1 MNTIHNNGENDKT
14 LIEGMDKLDQAY
26 AHLPDE
32 QPPQL
37 LDQAILNKAHRAVEK
52 KSHWMQF
59 GWVHGLTTAAVVV
72 LTVSLVFNQREQVPG
87 LENEL
92 RVEESIPIQRER
104 AALKKSDE
112 VSREL
117 KEKKES
123 PQDVIPSVAPVAS
136 PQRGLM
142 EVTVSDQAAESLA
155 EDRRSVGA
163 SKIQAEKL
171 YRDDKDTS
179 ANETLIQERLSD
191 EAALASDSPVF
202 EASPKQT
209 KPATVTAGLAAEVD
223 NLSEMED
230 EITRQL
236 QEIILLKQAG
246 NESWMTQLQQF
257 RTEHP
262 DYPLPE
268 ELSN

>member
-1 MNTIHNNGENDKT
+1 MAKLTNPP
-14 LIEGMDKLDQAY
+14 IEGMDKLDQAY
-26 AHLPDE
+26 AQLPDE
-32 QPPQL
+32 QAPQL

-72 LTVSLVFNQREQVPG
+72 LTISLVFNQREQIPG

-92 RVEESIPIQRER
+92 RVEESIPLERER

-112 VSREL
+112 VSRKL

-123 PQDVIPSVAPVAS
+123 PQDELRGAAPAVS
-136 PQRGLM
+136 PQGDLVEIIVRDQTVETM
-142 EVTVSDQAAESLA
+142 EEDQ
-155 EDRRSVGA
+155 RSVGA
-163 SKIQAEKL
+163 SKIQAEQL

-179 ANETLIQERLSD
+179 ANEPLIEERLSD

-202 EASPKQT
+202 EANPKPT

-223 NLSEMED
+223 DLSEMED
-230 EITRQL
+230 EIAQQL

-246 NESWMTQLQQF
+246 NELWVTQLQQF

>member
-1 MNTIHNNGENDKT
+1 MNTIHNNGENDKS

-26 AHLPDE
+26 AQLPDE

-72 LTVSLVFNQREQVPG
+72 LTISLVFNQREQVPG

-92 RVEESIPIQRER
+92 RVEESIPLQRER
-104 AALKKSDE
+104 VARKKSDE

-117 KEKKES
+117 KEKREN
-123 PQDVIPSVAPVAS
+123 PQDVMRSAAPAAS
-136 PQRGLM
+136 PQGDLM
-142 EVTVSDQAAESLA
+142 EVTVSDQAVETME
-155 EDRRSVGA
+155 EDRRTVGA
-163 SKIQAEKL
+163 SKIQADNM

-179 ANETLIQERLSD
+179 ANEPIMEERFSD
-191 EAALASDSPVF
+191 EAVLASDSPVF
-202 EASPKQT
+202 EVSAKQT
-209 KPATVTAGLAAEVD
+209 KPATVAAGLAAETD
-223 NLSEMED
+223 DLSDMED

-246 NESWMTQLQQF
+246 NESWMTRLQQF